1 MQELQRYTDLIPGS
15 GKSPGEGN
23 GNPFHSS
30 CLGNPKDREAWQAAV
45 LGGHKKWDTTEHL
58 STHTLAPT
66 EPGVQELGKKK
77 TTNEEMRLGI
87 SELVYSAFPSPLH
100 VAHVSCVICSLF
112 LLHQM

>member
-30 CLGNPKDREAWQAAV
+30 CLGNPKDRGAWQAAV
-45 LGGHKKWDTTEHL
+45 LGGHKKLDTTEHL

-77 TTNEEMRLGI
+77 DDE
-87 SELVYSAFPSPLH
+87 
-100 VAHVSCVICSLF
+100 
-112 LLHQM
+112 